1 MRGTTS
7 RQVTMLGVI
16 DPEELIPGNH
26 PIRRIKPLAE
36 AALRDLEPTFEAM
49 YAQIGRPSIP
59 PEHLLKSC
67 LLMALYSI
75 RSERQEDVPLSVGF
89 RQWPDVE

>member
-7 RQVTMLGVI
+7 RQVTMLGWI
-16 DPEELIPGNH
+16 DPGELIPANH
-26 PIRRIKPLAE
+26 PIRKIRPLAE
-36 AALRDLEPTFEAM
+36 AALRDLEPTFERM

-67 LLMALYSI
+67 LLMACT
-75 RSERQEDVPLSVGF
+75 RSGVSGSSASGCGTTCSSSGS
-89 RQWPDVE
+89 WG